1 MKRIASMKKRW
12 SMDQLITGI
21 ELPEWVRVLKDNQLK
36 VDGSYAHRAAWITAL
51 SVPTTALGA
60 LEDARFGRQLS
71 SMEIDPTPLFVLGH
85 WRSGTTHMHNLLG
98 RAPDHTYPTVYQVV
112 MPGNFLTTGNVL
124 PELTG
129 RFMDETRTYDNVR
142 QGWDEAA
149 EDEIALAKL
158 TGLSPYL
165 SFMFPDHAAKYEKY
179 IDFQEVGTDEREKWK
194 ENLRY
199 LIKKIMLA
207 TGGKRVVVKSCTHT
221 ARIRLLLEMFPDA
234 RFVHIHRNPYE
245 VFLSTLHMRS
255 HTDWE
260 NFFHLPYENWDEE
273 RVRQTLLMGQRIF
286 QRYLED
292 RSLIPPENLY
302 EIAYADLV
310 GQEMAVLEDLY
321 QHLRLPGW
329 QRTAPVI
336 QQYVDG
342 LAGYE
347 TNKLKSISRKEKRMV
362 REYWGQAFE
371 AFGYDEAYPPA
382 EPIHATTRFGADSQ
396 GDDHESEVETLDPEV
411 VASARARQVAG
422 DPDTGPILDVVE
434 VEPPTNGAGAPTAPA
449 QEDSPS

>member
-292 RSLIPPENLY
+292 RALIPPENLY